1 MAGFLTNNVVTVV
14 PSATAGAL
22 YSAVTGYERAPFDT
36 TLASG
41 AVPQTVAPTAFQ
53 VAALSAALAAN
64 AVTESSNA
72 ATLNTLAGTI
82 TSASQTTA
90 AGSTY
95 TVTLTNSTV
104 TTTSNVQVAVYS
116 KTNTT
121 PGLVVKSVTPAA
133 GSVVIVILNNGTA
146 ALNGTLTIPFQV
158 SAS

>member
-1 MAGFLTNNVVTVV
+1 MAGYIAVNVPLVQ
-14 PSATAGAL
+14 AAGTAGAQYYAMTGL
-22 YSAVTGYERAPFDT
+22 ELMLADTGIASSA
-36 TLASG
+36 S
-41 AVPQTVAPTAFQ
+41 PQTVAPTVFQ
-53 VAALSAALAAN
+53 VAALAAALAAN

-104 TTTSNVQVAVYS
+104 TATSNVRAAVYS

-121 PGLVVKSVTPAA
+121 PGLVVQSITPAS
-133 GSVVIVILNNGTA
+133 GSVVIVVKNTGTA
-146 ALNGTLTIPFQV
+146 ALNGTIVIPFQV
-158 SAS
+158 AAS